1 MPPTLCVLGSGEMV
15 CTSSWRGSTVLH
27 KLDQKLFQRATKG
40 ASQVKLRECH
50 GQFADDA
57 SLLAKTRRGVEQATV
72 AYIDMA
78 RVCKHPK
85 DVGVRDK
92 DGDGALNSVCERE
105 ADSVQGLGFP
115 YLGSLV
121 SSSERVDMEV
131 LLVLAGHSERCLG
144 QCLRTPSPPNKRYTR
159 PAYIPL
165 YGSEYW
171 TLRTPRAVRPTAIA
185 GRTCPAACNMVP
197 HMQQVF

>member
-1 MPPTLCVLGSGEMV
+1 MAPTLCVLGSGEMV
-15 CTSSWRGSTVLH
+15 CTSSWSGTTVLH
-27 KLDQKLFQRATKG
+27 KLDQKLFWRATKG

-57 SLLAKTRRGVEQATV
+57 SLLAKTRQGVEQATE
-72 AYIDMA
+72 AYMV

-85 DVGVRDK
+85 DVGDGDGVRDK
-92 DGDGALNSVCERE
+92 DGDGALNSVCERD
-105 ADSVQGLGFP
+105 ADSVQGLGFL

-121 SSSERVDMEV
+121 SSSGRVDMEV
-131 LLVLAGHSERCLG
+131 LLMLAGHSERCIG
-144 QCLRTPSPPNKRYTR
+144 QCLRTPSPPNKRYTW

-185 GRTCPAACNMVP
+185 GRTCPAACSMVP
-197 HMQQVF
+197 HMQ